1 LSSHGRSGLK
11 RRLKTAIFQV
21 FTFSSLHSVVAISV
35 VVISV
40 VAISVVAI
48 SAMAV
53 TAIAGQRSSQLVWAT
68 CT

>member
-35 VVISV
+35 V
-40 VAISVVAI
+40 AISVVAI